1 MTDQVTKNLSRS
13 FADHFC
19 EFTEFKVKMQK
30 ALDEL
35 SKKLSDL
42 ESELNLLAQ
51 TEGEDTSELAK
62 RISELEEKE
71 RQRDRDEFQREQALD
86 FKNSEGLGE
95 Y

>member
-1 MTDQVTKNLSRS
+1 MHDIERS
-13 FADHFC
+13 QELAKQEEKFAI
-19 EFTEFKVKMQK
+19 KK

-71 RQRDRDEFQREQALD
+71 RQRARDEFQQEISLD
-86 FKNSEGLGE
+86 NEEGKDRDQFMFEGL
-95 Y
+95 